1 MKRLS
6 FLTALFGLGV
16 AKAQSITFFKQ
27 NCEMD
32 GEGLKCTPRGKGAYL
47 RFDRN
52 PLVGKP
58 RNGECPVCGTMAE
71 PFKPERMTVWRDNC
85 APQPPTSLVGCIGG
99 GWVDG
104 TPTSRRIDCAH
115 CGNTFKQ
122 EAEK

>member
-6 FLTALFGLGV
+6 FLTALFIGA

-32 GEGLKCTPRGKGAYL
+32 NGGLKCTPREDGAYL

-71 PFKPERMTVWRDNC
+71 PFKAELAQEWLGSSMVPRWHNLSDPIYMSSLPEFERSRWK
-85 APQPPTSLVGCIGG
+85 APPHRNLRALPGEV
-99 GWVDG
+99 
-104 TPTSRRIDCAH
+104 
-115 CGNTFKQ
+115 
-122 EAEK
+122 